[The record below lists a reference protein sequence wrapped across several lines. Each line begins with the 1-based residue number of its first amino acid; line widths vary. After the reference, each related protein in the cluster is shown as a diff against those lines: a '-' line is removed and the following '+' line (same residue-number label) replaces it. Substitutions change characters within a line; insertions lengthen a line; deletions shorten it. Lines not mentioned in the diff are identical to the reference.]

1 MPALVSTS
9 ATLAVMSALILT
21 VDLPLVTCTAG
32 DWPKKFGA
40 VNSAPS
46 SRETAIRIYFQTG

>member
-1 MPALVSTS
+1 
-9 ATLAVMSALILT
+9 LT

-32 DWPKKFGA
+32 DWPKKLGA

-46 SRETAIRIYFQTG
+46 SMAAG